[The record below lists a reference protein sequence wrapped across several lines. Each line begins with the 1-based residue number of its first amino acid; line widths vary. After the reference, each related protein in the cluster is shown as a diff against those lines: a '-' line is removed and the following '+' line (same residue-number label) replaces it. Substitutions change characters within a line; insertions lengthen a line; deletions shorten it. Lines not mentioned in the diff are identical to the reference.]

1 MAETLAAVGLVSNI
15 VQFVDF
21 GTKLLAT
28 SRALYHSTEGAMQEN
43 VDLEMITASIRSVSQ
58 GIVNGTL
65 GIDEPE
71 LRNLA
76 GTCTTLADELLA
88 FLSRLKIDSTKNR
101 QLEVIRKSFKSIRFG
116 RTVRELNDRL
126 CRVRDQVFVQL
137 DYLLRQVNCPSQKV
151 ILQLTIRI

>member
-28 SRALYHSTEGAMQEN
+28 SRALYRSTEGAMQEN
-43 VDLEMITASIRSVSQ
+43 VDLEMITASIRLVSQ

-65 GIDEPE
+65 GINEPE

-76 GTCTTLADELLA
+76 GTCTTLADELLV